1 MSVASAKIAVRGER
15 SAGLGDILSLV
26 EPDLLRVE
34 AMLEQHLRSDVGLV
48 NEIARYVR
56 AGGGKRIRPGLLL
69 LASQMC
75 GHASERAVLF
85 ASVVELLHTATLLHD
100 DIIDGAE
107 LRRGQRTVSRR
118 WGSDVSVLLGDFM
131 FAKSFEMALAPE
143 NVPLVRLLTE
153 VALRMI
159 EGETIEIA
167 RRASSVVTEAENLD
181 LIRRKTA
188 DLFSACARIGG
199 VLGDASDAE
208 ARALAGYGL
217 NLGICFQMVDDLLD
231 FTGSEARL
239 GKPVASDLRE
249 GRVTLPIILLLRSG
263 KADAVQQVEAVL
275 ADRGFERVTREQ
287 IVRLVQE
294 SGVLEDARRVA
305 ERYADAACAE
315 LAAFEDSPYRRA
327 LAELAAFTVKR
338 EY

>member
-1 MSVASAKIAVRGER
+1 MAVRSER
-15 SAGLGDILSLV
+15 SAGLGEILSLV

-34 AMLEQHLRSDVGLV
+34 ATLEQHLRSDVGLV
-48 NEIARYVR
+48 NEIGRYVR

-69 LASQMC
+69 LSAQMC

-118 WGSDVSVLLGDFM
+118 WGSNVSVLLGDFM

-167 RRASSVVTEAENLD
+167 RRASSTVTEAENLD

-188 DLFSACARIGG
+188 DLFSACARIGA

-208 ARALAGYGL
+208 TRALAGYGL
-217 NLGICFQMVDDLLD
+217 NLGICFQMVDDILD

-263 KADAVQQVEAVL
+263 KTDAVQQVAAVL
-275 ADRGFERVTREQ
+275 ADKDFERVPREQ

-294 SGVLEDARRVA
+294 SGVLEEARGVA
-305 ERYADAACAE
+305 QRYAAAACAE

-327 LAELAAFTVKR
+327 LTELAAFTVKR

>member
-1 MSVASAKIAVRGER
+1 MASAEIAVRGER
-15 SAGLGDILSLV
+15 GPGLGEILALV

-34 AMLEQHLRSDVGLV
+34 AMLEEHLRSDVGLV

-56 AGGGKRIRPGLLL
+56 AGGGKRVRPGLLL
-69 LASQMC
+69 LSAQLC
-75 GHASERAVLF
+75 GHASERAALF
-85 ASVVELLHTATLLHD
+85 ATVVELLHTATLLHD

-107 LRRGQRTVSRR
+107 LRRGQKTVSQR

-131 FAKSFEMALAPE
+131 FAKSFEMALTPE
-143 NVPLVRLLTE
+143 NVPIVRLLTA

-159 EGETIEIA
+159 EGETIEVA
-167 RRASSVVTEAENLD
+167 RRTSSTVTEAENLD

-188 DLFSACARIGG
+188 DLFSACARIGAA
-199 VLGDASDAE
+199 LGNVSDAK
-208 ARALAGYGL
+208 ARALAAYGL

-249 GRVTLPIILLLRSG
+249 GRVTLPIILLLRR
-263 KADAVQQVEAVL
+263 ADADTQQQVKTVL
-275 ADRGFERVTREQ
+275 ADRSFERVSREQ
-287 IVRLVQE
+287 IVRLVRE
-294 SGVLEDARRVA
+294 HGVLDEARRTA
-305 ERYADAACAE
+305 QGYADAACAE

-327 LAELAAFTVKR
+327 LVELADFTVKR
-338 EY
+338 EH

>member
-1 MSVASAKIAVRGER
+1 MAVRSER
-15 SAGLGDILSLV
+15 SAGLGEILSLV

-34 AMLEQHLRSDVGLV
+34 ATLEQHLRSDVGLV

-69 LASQMC
+69 LSAQMC

-118 WGSDVSVLLGDFM
+118 WGSNVSVLLGDFM

-167 RRASSVVTEAENLD
+167 RRASATVTEAENLD

-188 DLFSACARIGG
+188 DLFSACARIGA

-208 ARALAGYGL
+208 TRALAGYGL
-217 NLGICFQMVDDLLD
+217 NLGICFQMVDDILD

-263 KADAVQQVEAVL
+263 KTDAVQQVAAVL
-275 ADRGFERVTREQ
+275 ADKGFERVPREQ

-294 SGVLEDARRVA
+294 SGVLEEARHVA
-305 ERYADAACAE
+305 QRYADTACAE

-327 LAELAAFTVKR
+327 LTELAAFTVQR

>member
-1 MSVASAKIAVRGER
+1 MAVRSER
-15 SAGLGDILSLV
+15 SAGLGEILSLV

-34 AMLEQHLRSDVGLV
+34 ATLEQHLRSDVGLV
-48 NEIARYVR
+48 NEIGRYVR

-69 LASQMC
+69 LSAQMC

-118 WGSDVSVLLGDFM
+118 WGSNVSVLLGDFM

-167 RRASSVVTEAENLD
+167 RRASSTVTEAENLD

-188 DLFSACARIGG
+188 DLFSACARIGA

-208 ARALAGYGL
+208 TRALAGYGL
-217 NLGICFQMVDDLLD
+217 NLGICFQMVDDILD

-263 KADAVQQVEAVL
+263 KTDAVQQVAAVL
-275 ADRGFERVTREQ
+275 ADKDFERVPREQ

-294 SGVLEDARRVA
+294 SGVLEEARGVA
-305 ERYADAACAE
+305 QRYADAACAE

-327 LAELAAFTVKR
+327 LTELAAFTVKR